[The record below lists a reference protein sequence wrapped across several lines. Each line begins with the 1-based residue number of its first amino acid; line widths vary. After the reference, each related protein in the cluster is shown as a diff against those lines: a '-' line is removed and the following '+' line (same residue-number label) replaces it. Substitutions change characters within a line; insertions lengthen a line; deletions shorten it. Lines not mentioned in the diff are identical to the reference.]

1 MAEQQELAHLGA
13 SCHGRVGLSYPP
25 GHPRAGFRFPGPTPS
40 VRPCNGTGDLGMAGR
55 IVIVGAT
62 GGIGAALARRVA
74 ARGATPVLLA
84 RDAGRLAALA
94 AELPGAET
102 HVVDVGDTAALQAAV
117 KAAGSPLAGLAYC
130 VGSILLRPATRV
142 TEADLADTYRLN
154 VIGAAMAVQAA
165 IPALAACQGAGG
177 GSIVLFSSVAARAGF
192 ANHLAIG
199 AAKAAVEGM
208 TVALA
213 AELAPGIRV
222 NAIAPSLTRTRIA
235 EPLTR
240 NPAMAEAIGKLHP
253 IPRLGEPEDVAALAD
268 LLLSP
273 GAGWI
278 TGQVIGVDGGRGTL
292 RTKTG

>member
-1 MAEQQELAHLGA
+1 
-13 SCHGRVGLSYPP
+13 
-25 GHPRAGFRFPGPTPS
+25 
-40 VRPCNGTGDLGMAGR
+40 MAGR
-55 IVIVGAT
+55 IVILGAT

-74 ARGATPVLLA
+74 ARGATPVLMA
-84 RDAGRLAALA
+84 RDAARLDALA
-94 AELPGAET
+94 AEIPGAEA
-102 HVVDVGDTAALQAAV
+102 HVVDVTDMAAL
-117 KAAGSPLAGLAYC
+117 KAAITGLGTPLAGLAYC
-130 VGSILLRPATRV
+130 VGSILLKPATRV

-165 IPALAACQGAGG
+165 IPALQAGG
-177 GSIVLFSSVAARAGF
+177 SVVLFSSVAARAGF

-213 AELAPGIRV
+213 AELAPAVRV
-222 NAIAPSLTRTRIA
+222 NCIAPSLTRTRIA

-273 GAGWI
+273 DAGWI
-278 TGQVIGVDGGRGTL
+278 TGQVMGVDGGRGTL

>member
-1 MAEQQELAHLGA
+1 
-13 SCHGRVGLSYPP
+13 
-25 GHPRAGFRFPGPTPS
+25 
-40 VRPCNGTGDLGMAGR
+40 MAGR
-55 IVIVGAT
+55 IVILGAT

-74 ARGATPVLLA
+74 ARGATPVLMA
-84 RDAGRLAALA
+84 RDAARLEALA
-94 AELPGAET
+94 AEIPGAEA
-102 HVVDVGDTAALQAAV
+102 HVVDVTDTAALKSAIT
-117 KAAGSPLAGLAYC
+117 GLGTPLAGLAYC
-130 VGSILLRPATRV
+130 VGSILLKPATRV

-165 IPALAACQGAGG
+165 IPALQSGN
-177 GSIVLFSSVAARAGF
+177 GSVVLFSSVAARAGF

-208 TVALA
+208 TVSLA
-213 AELAPGIRV
+213 AELAPAVRV
-222 NAIAPSLTRTRIA
+222 NCIAPSLTRTRIA

-273 GAGWI
+273 EAGWI

>member
-1 MAEQQELAHLGA
+1 
-13 SCHGRVGLSYPP
+13 
-25 GHPRAGFRFPGPTPS
+25 
-40 VRPCNGTGDLGMAGR
+40 MAGR
-55 IVIVGAT
+55 IVILGAT
-62 GGIGAALARRVA
+62 GGIGGALAGRVA
-74 ARGATPVLLA
+74 ARGATPVLMA
-84 RDAGRLAALA
+84 RDADRLAALA
-94 AELPGAET
+94 SQIPGAEAQA
-102 HVVDVGDTAALQAAV
+102 VDVTDTAAL
-117 KAAGSPLAGLAYC
+117 KAAITGLGGPLAGLAYC
-130 VGSILLRPATRV
+130 VGSILLKPATRV
-142 TEADLADTYRLN
+142 TEAELAETYRLN

-165 IPALAACQGAGG
+165 IPALQAGN
-177 GSIVLFSSVAARAGF
+177 GSVVLFSSVAARAGF

-213 AELAPGIRV
+213 AELAPQVRV

-273 GAGWI
+273 DAGWI